1 MVRSPNR
8 YVASIPI
15 ATSAAHPLRP
25 PIQKSYGKGEDHRRL
40 DGPPPRHPHEDAP
53 SATLQEAT
61 NSAEFVCS
69 PFTSRQ
75 SVSSE
80 REISGVMSKQ
90 PAPRRDAGVAS
101 AIRIDIV
108 GRLPCLPQSINDR
121 LMSFLLSL
129 QGSNFVTIISAYA
142 LPMTGSDEAKSKF
155 YEDLH
160 TLLTPVLK
168 ADKLAVLGDF
178 NARVWAGYAAWRGA
192 LAPGE
197 SSRERRSNFRVL
209 GRARRQYQ
217 DWFDSNDAAIS
228 NLLTE
233 KNRLHRVYLD
243 RPIDANKAAFSQ
255 YRRLAAQRLR
265 EMQDSRMA
273 RKAKEVQ

>member
-1 MVRSPNR
+1 LAR
-8 YVASIPI
+8 YRFDI
-15 ATSAAHPLRP
+15 AAEVGVGYTFFLSGRP
-25 PIQKSYGKGEDHRRL
+25 QAL
-40 DGPPPRHPHEDAP
+40 
-53 SATLQEAT
+53 
-61 NSAEFVCS
+61 
-69 PFTSRQ
+69 
-75 SVSSE
+75 
-80 REISGVMSKQ
+80 
-90 PAPRRDAGVAS
+90 RRDAGVAS

-121 LMSFLLSL
+121 LMSFRLSL

-142 LPMTGSDEAKSKF
+142 LPMTGSDEAKSEF

-160 TLLTPVLK
+160 ALLTPVLK

-178 NARVWAGYAAWRGA
+178 NARVWAGYAAWRGMLGNTEEGYLDALPIMA
-192 LAPGE
+192 LATAGSPSHPTVKSAG
-197 SSRERRSNFRVL
+197 RD

-217 DWFDSNDAAIS
+217 DWFDSNEAAIS

-255 YRRLAAQRLR
+255 YRRLAPQRLR